1 MNFIAMVLRKKQKT
15 ARPPKRMASGAL
27 PFGGKIEWEVR

>member
-15 ARPPKRMASGAL
+15 ARPPKR
-27 PFGGKIEWEVR
+27 FGGLAVWGKIEWEVR